1 MGLNR
6 MMMKNGSQVDVF
18 IAYIDRTIRQFEDNA
33 LTTVGNYAFS
43 YCESLT
49 SINLPNVTNVGSY
62 AFRSC
67 KSLTSINLPN
77 VTTVGD
83 YAFDSCYSLTSINL
97 PNVTTVGE
105 EAFYDCN
112 SLMEIH
118 FAVKNKEAIEALSD
132 YSNKFGATNATIY
145 FDL

>member
-1 MGLNR
+1 MSTIYYNDLISTI
-6 MMMKNGSQVDVF
+6 K
-18 IAYIDRTIRQFEDNA
+18 RTISQLQNDA
-33 LTTVGNYAFS
+33 LITVGDYAFY
-43 YCESLT
+43 YCNLLT
-49 SINLPNVTNVGSY
+49 SID
-62 AFRSC
+62 
-67 KSLTSINLPN
+67 LPN

-83 YAFDSCYSLTSINL
+83 YAFDS
-97 PNVTTVGE
+97 
-105 EAFYDCN
+105 CN

>member
-6 MMMKNGSQVDVF
+6 MMMKNGNSIDVF

-33 LTTVGNYAFS
+33 LTTVGESAF
-43 YCESLT
+43 
-49 SINLPNVTNVGSY
+49 G
-62 AFRSC
+62 FC
-67 KSLTSINLPN
+67 KSLTSIDLPNVITVGNYAFSSCNSLTSIDLPN
-77 VTTVGD
+77 VTTVG
-83 YAFDSCYSLTSINL
+83 YNAFDSC
-97 PNVTTVGE
+97 E
-105 EAFYDCN
+105 